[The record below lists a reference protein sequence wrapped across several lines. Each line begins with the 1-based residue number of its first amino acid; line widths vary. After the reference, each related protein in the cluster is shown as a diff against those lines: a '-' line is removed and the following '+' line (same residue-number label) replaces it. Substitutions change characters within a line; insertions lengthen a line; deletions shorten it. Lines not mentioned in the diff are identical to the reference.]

1 MGIVYSG
8 PAFSYSYDPQKERAA
23 CWRAAREL
31 TGHAP
36 AAVLVGFADRA
47 AQEYS
52 SALLDRAE
60 RRFFG
65 EVITAGT
72 WPKRQ
77 RFWRFISLQARGIV
91 PRDLREPGDRSPRR
105 RHNK

>member
-1 MGIVYSG
+1 MAVVYSG
-8 PAFSYSYDPQKERAA
+8 PAFSFEYDQQEERAA

-31 TGHAP
+31 AGNRPP
-36 AAVLVGFADRA
+36 AALVGFADRA
-47 AQEYS
+47 AEEFS

-60 RRFFG
+60 RCFFG

-77 RFWRFISLQARGIV
+77 RFWHFVSLQARGVI

-105 RHNK
+105 RHK

>member
-1 MGIVYSG
+1 MAVVYSG
-8 PAFSYSYDPQKERAA
+8 PAFSFEYDQQKERAA
-23 CWRAAREL
+23 CWRAACEL
-31 TGHAP
+31 AGDCPP
-36 AAVLVGFADRA
+36 AILVGFADRA
-47 AQEYS
+47 AEEYS
-52 SALLDRAE
+52 SALLDKAE

-65 EVITAGT
+65 EILTSGT

-105 RHNK
+105 RHK

>member
-1 MGIVYSG
+1 MKAIYSG
-8 PAFSYSYDPQKERAA
+8 PAFSFNCDPQKERVA
-23 CWRAAREL
+23 CWQAAAEL
-31 TGHAP
+31 AGPKPAP
-36 AAVLVGFADRA
+36 ALVNFADRA
-47 AQEYS
+47 AEEYS

-65 EVITAGT
+65 QIMTAGT

-77 RFWRFISLQARGIV
+77 RFWRFVSMQARGV
-91 PRDLREPGDRSPRR
+91 TPRDLREPGDRSPRR

>member
-8 PAFSYSYDPQKERAA
+8 PAFDFNYDQQEERAA
-23 CWRAAREL
+23 CWRSAREFM
-31 TGHAP
+31 GDCPP
-36 AAVLVGFADRA
+36 AALVGFADRA

-52 SALLDRAE
+52 SALLDKAE

-65 EVITAGT
+65 EVLTAGT

-77 RFWRFISLQARGIV
+77 RFWKFISLQARGIT
-91 PRDLREPGDRSPRR
+91 PRDLREPGEKSPRQR
-105 RHNK
+105 RRK